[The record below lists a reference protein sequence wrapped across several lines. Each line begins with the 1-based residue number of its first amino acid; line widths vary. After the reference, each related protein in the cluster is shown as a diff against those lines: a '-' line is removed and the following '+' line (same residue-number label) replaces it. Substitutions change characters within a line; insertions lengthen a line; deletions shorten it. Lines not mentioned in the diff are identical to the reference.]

1 LKGII
6 LAGGIGS
13 RLHPITS
20 IVNKQLLP
28 VYDKPMVY
36 YPLST
41 LMLAGISEILL
52 ITTDTAMPA
61 FQTLLGDGHK
71 IGIDISYLVQDRPNG
86 LAESFILG
94 RDFIGDDRCALIL
107 GDNLFYGHGLID
119 QLQSAMVRRT
129 GATIF
134 TYQVQ
139 DPGRYG
145 VVALDRSGKVT
156 DIIEK
161 PVNPPSQWAVTGLYF
176 FDNDVVEIAAGV
188 QPSARGELEITDVI
202 KTYLERDL
210 LAVEWL
216 GRGYAWLDT
225 GTNDTL
231 LQAAMYVS
239 TLEQRQGLKI
249 ACIEEIAFRMN
260 FIDIEQF
267 RDLADNYPESSYGS
281 YLKTL
286 ADSL

>member
-1 LKGII
+1 MKGII
-6 LAGGIGS
+6 LAGGTGS

-52 ITTDTAMPA
+52 ITTETAMPA
-61 FQTLLGDGHK
+61 FKALLGDGRK
-71 IGIDISYLVQDRPNG
+71 IGIDISYVVQDQPNG
-86 LAESFILG
+86 LAEAFILG
-94 RDFIGDDRCALIL
+94 REFIGADRCALIL
-107 GDNLFYGHGLID
+107 GDNLFYGHGLTD
-119 QLQSAMVRRT
+119 QLRSAVGRGI

-139 DPGRYG
+139 DPERYG
-145 VVALDRSGKVT
+145 VVAFDGSGKVT

-161 PVNPPSQWAVTGLYF
+161 PVNPPSRWAVTGLYF
-176 FDNDVVEIAAGV
+176 FDNDVIEIAAGIR
-188 QPSARGELEITDVI
+188 PSARGELEITDVI

-225 GTNDTL
+225 GTNATL
-231 LQAAMYVS
+231 LQAAMYIG

-249 ACIEEIAFRMN
+249 ACIEEIAFRMD
-260 FIDIEQF
+260 FIGIEQF
-267 RDLADNYPESSYGS
+267 RDLADNYPESSYGQ

-286 ADSL
+286 AKTI